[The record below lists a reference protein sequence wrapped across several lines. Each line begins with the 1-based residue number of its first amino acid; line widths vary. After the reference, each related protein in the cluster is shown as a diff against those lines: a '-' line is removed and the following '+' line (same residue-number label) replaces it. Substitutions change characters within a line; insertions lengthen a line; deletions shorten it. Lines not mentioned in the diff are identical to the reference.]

1 MDVCEA
7 MQGIC
12 EALDAGQPDRPY
24 SHALDAQREVIRD
37 ADRTPSA
44 RMLAEMRAHGE
55 GFFHFAMRKSIEHR
69 RHFDTLALPDDRR
82 RMFAEA
88 ARESLIRQREI
99 EASDELP
106 FDEYLRRYFAQGE
119 PDLGS
124 DT

>member
-1 MDVCEA
+1 
-7 MQGIC
+7 
-12 EALDAGQPDRPY
+12 
-24 SHALDAQREVIRD
+24 
-37 ADRTPSA
+37 
-44 RMLAEMRAHGE
+44 MLAEMRAHGE
-55 GFFHFAMRKSIEHR
+55 GFFHYAMRKSMEHR